1 MIATGPTPHTEGV
14 LFTKERTEVSDT
26 EDIVRL
32 YLSDIGKHPLLTRE
46 DEARLGEMIEAGK
59 AAAAEL
65 ANGSPPGRRG
75 DLAARVE
82 AGEEAAT
89 RFVKSNLRLVVS
101 IAKRYQSS
109 GLPLLD
115 LIQEGN
121 LGLMHAVGKFDRS
134 KGFKFSTYA
143 TWWIRQSI
151 VRGIASTGRSIRLP
165 VHAGEQ
171 VARLRKMSAA
181 FEADHGRSPDLA
193 ELSKELGLPPAKVE
207 ELLQCMPEPLSLSER
222 LGEEGDTELGDLVE
236 DRSTAAPDEAV
247 FASMLPDAVV
257 QLLAPLSERE
267 QEILCLRYGLDRGE
281 PRTLAEVAERFG
293 VSRERIRYI
302 EAKAISKLRDAASP
316 DVREFLSA

>member
-1 MIATGPTPHTEGV
+1 MS
-14 LFTKERTEVSDT
+14 TKERSEGPDT

-46 DEARLGEMIEAGK
+46 DEAHLGELIEAGK
-59 AAAAEL
+59 AAAAQLADQPAPSRRRAAEL
-65 ANGSPPGRRG
+65 GAKVR
-75 DLAARVE
+75 
-82 AGEEAAT
+82 AGEEAAA

-121 LGLMHAVGKFDRS
+121 LGLMHAVAKFDRS

-181 FEADHGRSPDLA
+181 FESEHGRAPDLA
-193 ELSKELGLPPAKVE
+193 ELAGELGLPVPKVE
-207 ELLQCMPEPLSLSER
+207 ELVLCMPEPLSLSER
-222 LGEEGDTELGDLVE
+222 LGEEGETELGDLVE
-236 DRSTAAPDEAV
+236 DRSGTAPDEAV
-247 FASMLPDAVV
+247 FASMLPVQVV

-267 QEILCLRYGLDRGE
+267 QQILCLRYGLDRGE

-302 EAKAISKLRDAASP
+302 EAKAINKLRDAAAP